1 MLVDVRLKVTRVQS
15 LFFFSSRRRHTRLQG
30 DWSSDVCSS
39 DWCVPRVAAPPHKL
53 RRASAWRTYDVWG
66 KRAAWPEPCDGA
78 RGMKL
83 LPLDNPELIE
93 LVAGWIGQE
102 ENYKWLDFG
111 NGILAPTAVSLKVM
125 TQRDLHVLR
134 VFTPDESDLPIGVV
148 GLSNVDRRFKTASSL
163 WAVLGRKRYGGFARR
178 AAARILTDGV
188 QGLGLE
194 VIGAWTVEI
203 NVPSRRALEHLNF
216 RFIGRQRRCHWI
228 DGKPYDR
235 LPNDLPATGPVPD
248 D

>member
-1 MLVDVRLKVTRVQS
+1 
-15 LFFFSSRRRHTRLQG
+15 
-30 DWSSDVCSS
+30 
-39 DWCVPRVAAPPHKL
+39 
-53 RRASAWRTYDVWG
+53 
-66 KRAAWPEPCDGA
+66 
-78 RGMKL
+78 
-83 LPLDNPELIE
+83 LDR
-93 LVAGWIGQE
+93 QE

-148 GLSNVDRRFKTASSL
+148 GLSNVDRRFKTAGSL

-178 AAARILTDGV
+178 AASRILTYGFRE
-188 QGLGLE
+188 LGLE
-194 VIGAWTVEI
+194 VIGAWTVDI

-228 DGKPYDR
+228 DASRTTGCCSTCWRRSTSPMTKGQDLETRIAR
-235 LPNDLPATGPVPD
+235 LFLERLEVEIPSPDVDLFEAGVVDSLLFVKLLAALEEQFGFRLAFDELEID
-248 D
+248 DFRTLRHIARFVAAKRRLLLPG